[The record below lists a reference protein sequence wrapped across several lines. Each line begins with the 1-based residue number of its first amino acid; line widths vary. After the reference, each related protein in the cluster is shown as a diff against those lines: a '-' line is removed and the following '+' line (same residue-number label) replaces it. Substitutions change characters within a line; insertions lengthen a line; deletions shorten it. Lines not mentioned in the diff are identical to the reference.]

1 MLKILSFIA
10 LWAMSFLGGND
21 LDIGDKFAFAGLE
34 SNKLVPSFAIEIS
47 EQKTNTRSEE
57 RPMKDEVI
65 FYTGTTTKVVSPE
78 TLTAYLQQV
87 YEAAKEAATD
97 GHVYKSGS
105 LGDTRIGEEILEA
118 PTTDK
123 SYAYFACLYK
133 YNDKW
138 FRLSVSHKLQ
148 DRKFVKEYPEKY
160 IGVCVS
166 VQEWNVDE

>member
-21 LDIGDKFAFAGLE
+21 LDLGDKFAFAGLD

-118 PTTDK
+118 TDK

>member
-10 LWAMSFLGGND
+10 LWAMPLLGGND
-21 LDIGDKFAFAGLE
+21 LDLGDKFAFAGLD

-78 TLTAYLQQV
+78 TLTAYLQQI
-87 YEAAKEAATD
+87 YEAAKNAATD

-148 DRKFVKEYPEKY
+148 DRKIYRSLRFGTGMER
-160 IGVCVS
+160 G
-166 VQEWNVDE
+166 